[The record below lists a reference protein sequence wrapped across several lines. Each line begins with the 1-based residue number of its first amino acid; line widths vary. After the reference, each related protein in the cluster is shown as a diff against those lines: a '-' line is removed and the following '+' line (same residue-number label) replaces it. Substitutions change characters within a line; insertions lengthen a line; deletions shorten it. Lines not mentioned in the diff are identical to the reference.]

1 MDRNCLALMSC
12 IYTQYSSKPHLITVI
27 HSCNQHLETR
37 RTERNINSINVF
49 QVHGRVGK
57 EVAED
62 TLQCVPKVLLGAHTY
77 MAIVR
82 GARVL
87 WQWFNFHGKDL
98 DYNIDH
104 FHTDLFVMW
113 GSTEVDKP
121 NLDKKRQ

>member
-1 MDRNCLALMSC
+1 MIIILIIQNDSWSVCTKSMQAGTIKCGSKLPGLNVMHC
-12 IYTQYSSKPHLITVI
+12 TQHSSKPHLITVI

-49 QVHGRVGK
+49 QVHDRVGK

-82 GARVL
+82 VS
-87 WQWFNFHGKDL
+87 K
-98 DYNIDH
+98 
-104 FHTDLFVMW
+104 
-113 GSTEVDKP
+113 GSVAVVQFPWERP
-121 NLDKKRQ
+121 RL